1 LSIPCSLDFLPSS
14 YFVRAIADFISIVA
28 IVGLVRPCFQNF
40 PTIFNRKKKF
50 RISHLL
56 NLFSVSRMIHKLSG
70 KHLCLLCHD
79 CTLSI
84 IGCQEANT
92 ERILYSR

>member
-1 LSIPCSLDFLPSS
+1 MSYSLILSSIIGLSIPCSLDFLSPSD
-14 YFVRAIADFISIVA
+14 FIRAIADFISIVA
-28 IVGLVRPCFQNF
+28 IVWLVRPRFQNF

-70 KHLCLLCHD
+70 KHL
-79 CTLSI
+79 LSPV
-84 IGCQEANT
+84 
-92 ERILYSR
+92 L